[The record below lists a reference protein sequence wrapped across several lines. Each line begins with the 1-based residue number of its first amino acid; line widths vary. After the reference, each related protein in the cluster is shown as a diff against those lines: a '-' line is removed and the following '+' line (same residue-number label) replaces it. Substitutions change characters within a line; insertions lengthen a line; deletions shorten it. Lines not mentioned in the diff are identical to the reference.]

1 MHINLQPTF
10 YNQYSKP
17 AFTSCMR
24 SYLNEHTNSL
34 TGTQV
39 YTTTSLFRND
49 LDFENL
55 ANYITKNFAEKDKVN
70 IKCLAGSDGSEAYSM
85 AISLMEKTSESEK
98 QKYFPILSLDRDE
111 TIINS
116 AKEGRINLCRA
127 DEIKAKQ
134 EAKSGKEYFIN
145 KEEKVHI
152 NNDLLDKDLYKSYE
166 VIPELREKVK
176 FQKGDL
182 LKEMEELKDDGNSVI
197 MCRNV
202 MPYLH
207 PAQVSKIAYYANENL
222 KPNSLFV
229 IGDFDRNTDIEKYLY
244 YYGFSQVQPNVF
256 KKNPKAYSLYT

>member
-1 MHINLQPTF
+1 MHINPTF

-49 LDFENL
+49 LDFEGL
-55 ANYITKNFAEKDKVN
+55 ANYISKNFANKDKVN

-85 AISLMEKTSESEK
+85 AIALTENADEK

-111 TIINS
+111 TVINS

-145 KEEKVHI
+145 KQDKVYI
-152 NNDLLDKDLYKSYE
+152 KNDLLDKDLYNSYE

-182 LKEMEELKDDGNSVI
+182 LKEIQDLCRQARSLCDGASLLPPAL
-197 MCRNV
+197 CAQRC
-202 MPYLH
+202 PYHAGPGLGFCEACH
-207 PAQVSKIAYYANENL
+207 YHRPSQ
-222 KPNSLFV
+222 
-229 IGDFDRNTDIEKYLY
+229 LY
-244 YYGFSQVQPNVF
+244 RPLV
-256 KKNPKAYSLYT
+256 L